1 MSTPEPLEL
10 EELVEVF
17 ADLREKRRASK
28 RPVSRKPL
36 NDSERVKVKRKA
48 ASRCHICGEKI
59 DGENWQASHV
69 FAVSGGGMMSVDN
82 CLAAH
87 PACNR
92 ERWHYSPEEL
102 MWIFR
107 LGRWLRG
114 QIEAETKPGRDAG
127 NQFCRYRQRLYSRRS
142 ATV

>member
-1 MSTPEPLEL
+1 MPTPEPLEFQ
-10 EELVEVF
+10 ELVDVL
-17 ADLREKRRASK
+17 ADLREERRKGK

-36 NDSERVKVKRKA
+36 KSSERRQVLDKTE
-48 ASRCHICGEKI
+48 SRCHICGEKI
-59 DGENWQASHV
+59 EGENWQASHV
-69 FAVSGGGMMSVDN
+69 FAVSGGGEISADN

-114 QIEAETKPGRDAG
+114 QIEAETKIGKRAG
-127 NQFCRYRQRLYSRRS
+127 NQFCRYRRRLYSRRS